1 MNETSQLSPT
11 DIRILLRSA
20 IWTLQY
26 TWRIHK
32 KLLLAIFLVTI
43 LMGLV
48 PAALAA
54 AIRGLVNDVEAVL
67 SGTKAEQAILFWLGL
82 SLFITLVETVGGFTN
97 EYLYQ
102 RLQDELNIVV
112 TDDILAHAARLDLA
126 HFEDPGFQDV
136 MQRAQDNAPQKFI
149 QFIVQVLRVFTYIIQ
164 MVTLTLVLAVIE
176 PLIILVLLAIAL
188 PYLFFQWRL
197 TKSRYLLIFNRVT
210 KWRWTRY
217 FVTHMTNHEWV
228 PEVKM
233 LGLAPLLRQR
243 SRQVMVDFRDENRNV
258 YWRIYRGSTV
268 FATISAIAFFVTFA
282 RVVLRAIRG
291 GLTIGD
297 VAVYGGAMARLR
309 SSLESTVT
317 TGTSAMESALH
328 IANLQRFFAIE
339 PTIEQERVTADPSEQ
354 TLCGDLLLENVCFT
368 YPGASQP
375 TLRELSLQISSGET
389 VAIVGRNG
397 AGKTTLVKL
406 LARLYDPTE
415 GAIFFDGR
423 NLRDWPVAYLHQCVS
438 FVFQQ
443 FGRYEASVAENIAYG
458 DWPRLLNDRSQIEV
472 IARQAGVEE
481 MVTHMPNGYD
491 TFLGRLFGEFN
502 LSGGQWQ
509 RIAIARAFARPAALL
524 ILDEPT
530 SNLDAQ
536 AEYQIF
542 SDFRKLAEGRTTI
555 LISHRFSTVRMAD
568 RILVMEN
575 GRITESGTH
584 DELISLG
591 QHYAQ
596 LYDLH
601 RRQMDSLA
609 QGNKANGNGPQP
621 QAAAAGPH
629 LEKDS

>member
-1 MNETSQLSPT
+1 
-11 DIRILLRSA
+11 
-20 IWTLQY
+20 
-26 TWRIHK
+26 
-32 KLLLAIFLVTI
+32 
-43 LMGLV
+43 
-48 PAALAA
+48 
-54 AIRGLVNDVEAVL
+54 
-67 SGTKAEQAILFWLGL
+67 
-82 SLFITLVETVGGFTN
+82 
-97 EYLYQ
+97 
-102 RLQDELNIVV
+102 
-112 TDDILAHAARLDLA
+112 
-126 HFEDPGFQDV
+126 
-136 MQRAQDNAPQKFI
+136 
-149 QFIVQVLRVFTYIIQ
+149 

-176 PLIILVLLAIAL
+176 PLIILVLLAVAL

-197 TKSRYLLIFNRVT
+197 TKSRYRLIFNRVT

-217 FVTHMTNHEWV
+217 FVMQMTNHESV

-243 SRQVMVDFRDENRNV
+243 SRQVMVDFRDENRRV
-258 YWRIYRGSTV
+258 YWRIYRGSAA
-268 FATISAIAFFVTFA
+268 FATISAMAFFVTFA
-282 RVVLRAIRG
+282 RVVLRAVRG

-309 SSLESTVT
+309 SSLENTVT
-317 TGTSAMESALH
+317 TSANAMESALH
-328 IANLQRFFAIE
+328 IANLRRFFAIE
-339 PTIEQERVTADPSEQ
+339 PTIQREAVTAVQSGQ
-354 TLCGDLLLENVCFT
+354 TLRGDILLENVCFT

-375 TLRELSLQISSGET
+375 TLRDLSLQIRSGET

-415 GAIFFDGR
+415 GVILFDGR
-423 NLRDWPVAYLHQCVS
+423 NLQDWPVTYLHQHVS

-443 FGRYEASVAENIAYG
+443 FGRYEAPAAENIAYG
-458 DWPRLLNDRSQIEV
+458 DWPRLLHDRSQIEA

-481 MVTHMPNGYD
+481 MIARMPNGYD
-491 TFLGRLFGEFN
+491 TFLGRLFGEYN

-536 AEYQIF
+536 AEYRIF

-584 DELISLG
+584 DELIALG
-591 QHYAQ
+591 HHYAQ

-601 RRQMDSLA
+601 LRQMESLVP
-609 QGNKANGNGPQP
+609 GNKANGSGLQP
-621 QAAAAGPH
+621 QIAATRPH
-629 LEKDS
+629 LEKDL